1 MPGPGPSRQGTA
13 EAGAGGTL
21 RRSFVVVAL
30 ATSLPFLLLVGYLG
44 WAQVSGERERVERDA
59 LAKATLLSAQV
70 EKHLTS
76 RLEALGGTATVL
88 GAGAVTAAS
97 AEAQAR
103 RLKQAFADIERV
115 LVLDE
120 LGVAL
125 AGAPPVPEGRR
136 IAVGDQEWFKRAATS
151 TEPLVGAPA
160 SVGAQVVV
168 ALYAPVRTAE
178 GQLRAVMAVDLSLRR
193 VQELLAQA
201 TPAGGPVAALVTD
214 HGVVAARQ
222 PPLFLMKSV
231 AEIPSYAALVARGD
245 GTGEV
250 VFEDGEA
257 RLTGAARVRPAGW
270 ILAVGMPAADVLS
283 ATRQRAL
290 AVGGAA
296 LALTILAVAVA
307 GRIATRQAEALAR
320 LRLAMSRL
328 ASGDLPASL
337 PLTVSGE
344 AGALTESFN
353 RTVSWLRGKL
363 REYEVVTEVNEAA
376 DQVAKGDRSVD
387 AILPGLLRRVVAG
400 IGADVGVLVLQEDGD
415 LVARAAVGL
424 PGLGVEGTPTR
435 RGQGLSGAV
444 LASGAAIVL
453 PDIEAEYRVDEPYL
467 RAGGVRSVAA
477 LPLVAGDAVLG
488 VVMAGYRSRHTF
500 PPEEVQRLEAI
511 VRRTGQAIER
521 ARAVDLV
528 QRSTQGLEARLAE
541 QMEALQQAA
550 AQQREAQRQA
560 QEASRK
566 ALELEQR
573 MKLQAAAPP
582 QVREVIVEREVV
594 RADPAVER
602 MRAEMQKTVS
612 EELRAPLSALLDLPR
627 LLVDGLQKPLG
638 DAERGQLEIL
648 QERGQ
653 EILELIEGLSAL
665 SGLQGG
671 RTKLTR
677 APVDLPGLVQRV
689 VRALQP
695 RAAAKGNRIEV
706 DLKPGIG
713 PVAAD
718 ARRFEQVLSNL
729 ILSAVKYTEVGE
741 IRVTGYQRDRDVVI
755 TVADD
760 GVGFTPEEQAR
771 VFEPFL
777 PVGPRG
783 GRKLPGTGLLLTVA
797 ERLVTAMGGTIRV
810 ESEPDRG
817 TWITVTLPAKSEA

>member
-1 MPGPGPSRQGTA
+1 
-13 EAGAGGTL
+13 
-21 RRSFVVVAL
+21 
-30 ATSLPFLLLVGYLG
+30 
-44 WAQVSGERERVERDA
+44 
-59 LAKATLLSAQV
+59 
-70 EKHLTS
+70 
-76 RLEALGGTATVL
+76 
-88 GAGAVTAAS
+88 
-97 AEAQAR
+97 
-103 RLKQAFADIERV
+103 
-115 LVLDE
+115 
-120 LGVAL
+120 
-125 AGAPPVPEGRR
+125 
-136 IAVGDQEWFKRAATS
+136 
-151 TEPLVGAPA
+151 
-160 SVGAQVVV
+160 
-168 ALYAPVRTAE
+168 
-178 GQLRAVMAVDLSLRR
+178 
-193 VQELLAQA
+193 
-201 TPAGGPVAALVTD
+201 
-214 HGVVAARQ
+214 
-222 PPLFLMKSV
+222 
-231 AEIPSYAALVARGD
+231 
-245 GTGEV
+245 
-250 VFEDGEA
+250 
-257 RLTGAARVRPAGW
+257 
-270 ILAVGMPAADVLS
+270 
-283 ATRQRAL
+283 
-290 AVGGAA
+290 
-296 LALTILAVAVA
+296 
-307 GRIATRQAEALAR
+307 
-320 LRLAMSRL
+320 
-328 ASGDLPASL
+328 
-337 PLTVSGE
+337 
-344 AGALTESFN
+344 
-353 RTVSWLRGKL
+353 
-363 REYEVVTEVNEAA
+363 
-376 DQVAKGDRSVD
+376 
-387 AILPGLLRRVVAG
+387 
-400 IGADVGVLVLQEDGD
+400 
-415 LVARAAVGL
+415 
-424 PGLGVEGTPTR
+424 
-435 RGQGLSGAV
+435 
-444 LASGAAIVL
+444 
-453 PDIEAEYRVDEPYL
+453 
-467 RAGGVRSVAA
+467 
-477 LPLVAGDAVLG
+477 
-488 VVMAGYRSRHTF
+488 
-500 PPEEVQRLEAI
+500 
-511 VRRTGQAIER
+511 
-521 ARAVDLV
+521 
-528 QRSTQGLEARLAE
+528 
-541 QMEALQQAA
+541 MEALQQAA

-582 QVREVIVEREVV
+582 QVKEVIVEREVV
-594 RADPAVER
+594 RADPAVDR
-602 MRAEMQKTVS
+602 VRAEMQKTVS

-665 SGLQGG
+665 SGLQAG